1 MRWFGVFIAMLI
13 IAGFIV
19 FFGYALSESKKQE
32 EKRKEIIK
40 KDRKNLDQYD
50 LDFSPN
56 KSYINPDGKM
66 KIAFNSENE
75 LFKIYRMP
83 PNGTIHEVAIPF
95 DKIVDSE
102 ILIDDTTVMKASR
115 GQQVAGALIGGAI
128 AGGVGA
134 IIGGSSPNT
143 TGINTVKRIR
153 LKITNEDFENPVYY
167 IDFLPTRDKLNRRI
181 DKGWNKEDST
191 VSYALKKAEYWQGV
205 LELAIRKTNQ
215 VAH

>member
-1 MRWFGVFIAMLI
+1 MFIAMLI

-19 FFGYALSESKKQE
+19 FFGYALSEGKKQE
-32 EKRKEIIK
+32 EKRKEIK
-40 KDRKNLDQYD
+40 KNDRKNLDEYD

-75 LFKIYRMP
+75 LFKIYRIS
-83 PNGTIHEVAIPF
+83 PNEMIHEVAIPF

-143 TGINTVKRIR
+143 TGINTVKR
-153 LKITNEDFENPVYY
+153 
-167 IDFLPTRDKLNRRI
+167 
-181 DKGWNKEDST
+181 
-191 VSYALKKAEYWQGV
+191 
-205 LELAIRKTNQ
+205 
-215 VAH
+215 

>member
-1 MRWFGVFIAMLI
+1 VFIAMLI

-19 FFGYALSESKKQE
+19 FFGYALSEGKKQE
-32 EKRKEIIK
+32 EKRKEIK
-40 KDRKNLDQYD
+40 KNDRKNLDEYD

-75 LFKIYRMP
+75 LFKIYRIS
-83 PNGTIHEVAIPF
+83 PNEMIHEVAIPF

-191 VSYALKKAEYWQGV
+191 VSYALKKAEYWQGI
-205 LELAIRKTNQ
+205 LELAIRKTKQ

>member
-1 MRWFGVFIAMLI
+1 MFIAMLI

-19 FFGYALSESKKQE
+19 FFGYALSEGKKQE
-32 EKRKEIIK
+32 EKRKEIK
-40 KDRKNLDQYD
+40 KNDRKNLDEYD

-75 LFKIYRMP
+75 LFKIYRIS
-83 PNGTIHEVAIPF
+83 PNEMIHEVAIPF

-191 VSYALKKAEYWQGV
+191 VSYALKKAEYWQGI
-205 LELAIRKTNQ
+205 LELAIRKTKQ

>member
-19 FFGYALSESKKQE
+19 FFGYALSEGKKQE
-32 EKRKEIIK
+32 EKQKEVK
-40 KDRKNLDQYD
+40 KSDRKNLDQYD

-75 LFKIYRMP
+75 LFKIYRVS
-83 PNGTIHEVAIPF
+83 PNGAIHEVAIPF

-181 DKGWNKEDST
+181 NKGWNKEDST

>member
-1 MRWFGVFIAMLI
+1 MFIAMLI

-19 FFGYALSESKKQE
+19 FFGYALSEGKKQE
-32 EKRKEIIK
+32 EKQKEIK
-40 KDRKNLDQYD
+40 KSDRKNLDQYD

-75 LFKIYRMP
+75 LFKIYWVS
-83 PNGTIHEVAIPF
+83 PNGAIHEVAIPF

-143 TGINTVKRIR
+143 TSLNTVKRIR

-167 IDFLPTRDKLNRRI
+167 IDFLPTRDKLKRRI
-181 DKGWNKEDST
+181 DKGWNKEDSP

>member
-19 FFGYALSESKKQE
+19 FFGYALSEGKKQE
-32 EKRKEIIK
+32 EKQKEVK
-40 KDRKNLDQYD
+40 KSDRKNLDQYD

-75 LFKIYRMP
+75 LFKIYRVS
-83 PNGTIHEVAIPF
+83 PNGAIHEVAIPF

-167 IDFLPTRDKLNRRI
+167 IDFLSTRDKLNRRI
-181 DKGWNKEDST
+181 NKGWNKEDST

>member
-1 MRWFGVFIAMLI
+1 MRWFAVFIAMLI

-19 FFGYALSESKKQE
+19 FFGYALSEGKKQE
-32 EKRKEIIK
+32 EKQKEVK
-40 KDRKNLDQYD
+40 KSDRKNLDQYD

-75 LFKIYRMP
+75 LFKIYRVS
-83 PNGTIHEVAIPF
+83 PNGAIHEVAIPF

-115 GQQVAGALIGGAI
+115 SQQVAGALIGGAI

-181 DKGWNKEDST
+181 NKGWNKEDST

>member
-1 MRWFGVFIAMLI
+1 MRWFAVFIAMLI

-19 FFGYALSESKKQE
+19 FFGYALSEGKKQE
-32 EKRKEIIK
+32 EKQKEVK
-40 KDRKNLDQYD
+40 KSDRKNLDQYD

-75 LFKIYRMP
+75 LFKIYRVS
-83 PNGTIHEVAIPF
+83 PNGAIHEVAIPF

-181 DKGWNKEDST
+181 NKGWNKEDST

>member
-1 MRWFGVFIAMLI
+1 MFIAMLI

-19 FFGYALSESKKQE
+19 FFGYALSEGKKQE

>member
-19 FFGYALSESKKQE
+19 FFGYALSEGKKQE

-83 PNGTIHEVAIPF
+83 SNGTIHEVAIPF

-115 GQQVAGALIGGAI
+115 GQQIAGALIGGAI

>member
-1 MRWFGVFIAMLI
+1 MFIAMLI

-19 FFGYALSESKKQE
+19 FFGYALSEGKKQE
-32 EKRKEIIK
+32 EKQKEVK
-40 KDRKNLDQYD
+40 KSDRKNLDQYD

-75 LFKIYRMP
+75 LFKIYRVS
-83 PNGTIHEVAIPF
+83 PNGAIHEVAIPF

-181 DKGWNKEDST
+181 NKGWNKEDST

>member
-1 MRWFGVFIAMLI
+1 MFIAFLI

-19 FFGYALSESKKQE
+19 FFGYALSEGKKQE
-32 EKRKEIIK
+32 EKRKEIK
-40 KDRKNLDQYD
+40 KNDRKNLDQYD

-66 KIAFNSENE
+66 KIAFNSEKE
-75 LFKIYRMP
+75 LFKIYRIS
-83 PNGTIHEVAIPF
+83 PNGMIHDIAIPF
-95 DKIVDSE
+95 NKIVDSE
-102 ILIDDTTVMKASR
+102 ILIDDTTIMKASR

-143 TGINTVKRIR
+143 TGINNVKRIR

>member
-19 FFGYALSESKKQE
+19 FFGYALSEGKKQE
-32 EKRKEIIK
+32 EKRKEIK
-40 KDRKNLDQYD
+40 KNDRKNLDEYD

-75 LFKIYRMP
+75 LFKIYRIS
-83 PNGTIHEVAIPF
+83 PNEMIHEVAIPF

-191 VSYALKKAEYWQGV
+191 VSYALKKAEYWQGI
-205 LELAIRKTNQ
+205 LELAIRKTKQ

>member
-19 FFGYALSESKKQE
+19 FFGYALSEGKKQE
-32 EKRKEIIK
+32 EKQKEIK
-40 KDRKNLDQYD
+40 KSDRKNLDQYD

-75 LFKIYRMP
+75 LFKIYRVS

-143 TGINTVKRIR
+143 TSLNTVKRIR

>member
-19 FFGYALSESKKQE
+19 FFGYALSEGKKQE
-32 EKRKEIIK
+32 EKQKEIK
-40 KDRKNLDQYD
+40 KSDRKNLDQYD

-75 LFKIYRMP
+75 LFKIYRMS

-143 TGINTVKRIR
+143 TSLNTVKRIR

-167 IDFLPTRDKLNRRI
+167 IDFLSTRDKLNRRI

>member
-1 MRWFGVFIAMLI
+1 MRWFGVFTAFLI
-13 IAGFIV
+13 ISGFII
-19 FFGYALSESKKQE
+19 FFLIGFIGMNKQKE
-32 EKRKEIIK
+32 DEKKRKEIK
-40 KDRKNLDQYD
+40 KSDRRNLEQFD

-66 KIAFNSENE
+66 KIAFNSEKE
-75 LFKIYRMP
+75 LFKIYRMS
-83 PNGTIHEVAIPF
+83 PNGMIHDIAIPF

-102 ILIDDTTVMKASR
+102 ILIDDTTIMKASR

-134 IIGGSSPNT
+134 IIGGSSPDT
-143 TGINTVKRIR
+143 TGINNVKRIR

-205 LELAIRKTNQ
+205 LELAIRK
-215 VAH
+215 VS

>member
-1 MRWFGVFIAMLI
+1 MFIAMLI

-19 FFGYALSESKKQE
+19 FFGYALSEGKKQE
-32 EKRKEIIK
+32 EKQKEVK
-40 KDRKNLDQYD
+40 KSDRKNLDQYD

-75 LFKIYRMP
+75 LFKIYRVS
-83 PNGTIHEVAIPF
+83 PNGAIHEVAIPF

-115 GQQVAGALIGGAI
+115 SQQVAGALIGGAI

-181 DKGWNKEDST
+181 NKGWNKEDST

>member
-1 MRWFGVFIAMLI
+1 MFIAMLI

-19 FFGYALSESKKQE
+19 FFGYALSEGKKQE
-32 EKRKEIIK
+32 EKQKEVK
-40 KDRKNLDQYD
+40 KSDRKNLDQYD

-75 LFKIYRMP
+75 LFKIYRVS
-83 PNGTIHEVAIPF
+83 PNGAIHEVAIPF

-167 IDFLPTRDKLNRRI
+167 IDFLSTRDKLNRRI
-181 DKGWNKEDST
+181 NKGWNKEDST

>member
-19 FFGYALSESKKQE
+19 FFGYALSEGKKQE